1 MSVKYNYAGDATPSI
16 PGQFFSQISNGST
29 SVENKFLQVCRPPCR
44 EISLVKETSF
54 SKLSISICDMNSSPR
69 PWGGELWGGSQSR
82 ILKLPP
88 QLLTAG
94 LTGLARL
101 GFLLT
106 HLPRGRGHISSYS
119 VSGLSRALQTA
130 YASVACLLL
139 ALALLII
146 YGLTGNRQFVGR
158 TSDSD

>member
-1 MSVKYNYAGDATPSI
+1 
-16 PGQFFSQISNGST
+16 
-29 SVENKFLQVCRPPCR
+29 
-44 EISLVKETSF
+44 
-54 SKLSISICDMNSSPR
+54 MNSSPR
-69 PWGGELWGGSQSR
+69 PWGGELGGGSQSR

-119 VSGLSRALQTA
+119 VSGLSRALQIA

-146 YGLTGNRQFVGR
+146 YGLAGNRQSVGR
-158 TSDSD
+158 TSDLEDESYKSILFYQI